1 MQKDIGYILVTLGS
15 AQEFALYLAS
25 MQTAGSCLI
34 HLEPKNFT
42 LCDPQQTSIQHVNIN
57 FTLQKLQ
64 SQGALQRKSF
74 ACSVPSHGILPKDTL
89 RAGLE
94 SIRGLGNRQHTGG
107 GGIIRALRLG
117 WIIPGIV
124 WILFIFI
131 DLFLGGT
138 VVRQS
143 PPIALLS
150 GIVCPISRHS
160 TRLRPVVVAI
170 IPHSTISFRQR
181 RICPFGFGLGRHI
194 GSLKGTRTMPLTAV
208 QAHSPPIAI
217 GDLQSQSIRGW
228 RYDR

>member
-25 MQTAGSCLI
+25 MQTAGPCLI

-107 GGIIRALRLG
+107 GWDHSSPSPWMDHPRHCLDTLHFHRSLPRWNSRAPVTTNRLTQRHCV
-117 WIIPGIV
+117 PH
-124 WILFIFI
+124 
-131 DLFLGGT
+131 
-138 VVRQS
+138 QS
-143 PPIALLS
+143 PLHKVAASRGGNHSTFHDLIQAEEDLPIRLWARATHW
-150 GIVCPISRHS
+150 VTQRHS
-160 TRLRPVVVAI
+160 HNAI
-170 IPHSTISFRQR
+170 DGSAGSFTAH
-181 RICPFGFGLGRHI
+181 RH
-194 GSLKGTRTMPLTAV
+194 
-208 QAHSPPIAI
+208 
-217 GDLQSQSIRGW
+217 W
-228 RYDR
+228 